1 MTENK
6 KTQEI
11 KKRKR
16 EKLII
21 FILLSLLFVLGSTQ
35 IYIVKGT
42 TEKPLLSEIAFF
54 ILINLNLALLLFLLY
69 LIIRNFSKLII
80 EYKKGI
86 GSKIKYKLILFFL
99 IFSIVPSI
107 LLFFLTSSFIS
118 TSIERWFNVQIEKS
132 LNEALKV
139 AKTFYKNTSDNALFH
154 SRRISSYIRQERLLD
169 HDKLKYLAD
178 FLRNKKKEYNLESLE
193 VISFLKERLFSEIP
207 ENSKPIDLNLNIIE
221 DALNGKENV
230 VIEDTP
236 TGDIV
241 RAVVPIF
248 STFKAD
254 EAVGCVVVSYHI
266 PHSMVNKMEIISET
280 YEKYSKLMFFK
291 KPLKSA
297 LFIMLLITTLVI
309 IFTSLWFGLYFAR
322 HITEPLEEMTN
333 AVKSVSEDNMDIQ
346 VNIESEDEIGTL
358 SKAFNKML
366 QDLKEKRSIIEAQ
379 SKYLKIL
386 MNKVSTGILALSP
399 DGSVVTFN
407 EAFKKIFSLDSQ
419 DISKDLQKIF
429 YNVEPKEELF
439 KIFATNNMKKQKEV
453 ILKLNIKNN
462 EKFLKIDMVPMF
474 DEQKNLIGFV
484 VVFEDITENIRYEKI
499 LAWREVARKV
509 AHEIKN
515 PLTPIQL
522 SASRIKKK
530 YEKYISD
537 NEKET
542 FNECIKT
549 IISQVEDIKS
559 LIDEFSNYGKMPS
572 IKKNLNSLNEVM
584 KEIHFLFKET
594 HKNINFEFNIDNNI
608 PPFEFDREYIKRA
621 FINLVSNS
629 IDAIGDKQDGEIK
642 INAYYQSENDN
653 VVISVSDNGIGVKD
667 EYKSRL
673 FEPYFSRK
681 KGGTGLGLYI
691 VYNIIKEHNGEIK
704 LNEQKKEGTEF
715 IIILP
720 TK

>member
-1 MTENK
+1 MTDNK

-35 IYIVKGT
+35 LYIIKGT
-42 TEKPLLSEIAFF
+42 TEKPLISEIAFF
-54 ILINLNLALLLFLLY
+54 VLINLNLALLIFLLY
-69 LIIRNFSKLII
+69 LVIRNFSKII
-80 EYKKGI
+80 LDYRKGV

-99 IFSIVPSI
+99 IFSSAPSI
-107 LLFFLTSSFIS
+107 LLFFLASTFIS
-118 TSIERWFNVQIEKS
+118 TSIERWFNVQIETS

-139 AKTFYKNTSDNALFH
+139 AKTFYKSTSDNALFH
-154 SRRISSYIRQERLLD
+154 SRRISNFIKQERLLD
-169 HDKLKYLAD
+169 HDRLKYLSS
-178 FLRNKKKEYNLESLE
+178 FLHEKKKDYNLESLE
-193 VISFLKERLFSEIP
+193 VFSFLKERLFSEIP
-207 ENSKPIDLNLNIIE
+207 ENSKPIDINSNIVV

-230 VIEDTP
+230 IIDDSP

-241 RAVVPIF
+241 RASVPIF

-254 EAVGCVVVSYHI
+254 EAVGCVIVSYHI

-291 KPLKSA
+291 KPLKSV

-322 HITEPLEEMTN
+322 HITEPLEEMTL
-333 AVKSVSEDNMDIQ
+333 AAKSVSEGNMDIQ

-358 SKAFNKML
+358 SRTFNTML
-366 QDLKEKRSIIEAQ
+366 KDLKEKSSIIEAQ
-379 SKYLKIL
+379 SNYLRVL

-407 EAFKKIFSLDSQ
+407 EAFKKIFFIDDVENNKELTKLFQ
-419 DISKDLQKIF
+419 
-429 YNVEPKEELF
+429 NVYSKEELLAMF
-439 KIFATNNMKKQKEV
+439 DVKGIIKPKER
-453 ILKLNIKNN
+453 IIKLTIKDI
-462 EKFLKIDMVPMF
+462 EKFLKVDIIPMF
-474 DEQKNLIGFV
+474 DDQKNLLGFV
-484 VVFEDITENIRYEKI
+484 AVFDDITENIRYEKM

-530 YEKYISD
+530 YEKYISEE
-537 NEKET
+537 EKET
-542 FNECIKT
+542 FNECINT
-549 IISQVEDIKS
+549 IVNQVEDIKS
-559 LIDEFSNYGKMPS
+559 LINEFSNYGKMPS
-572 IKKNLNSLNEVM
+572 IKKNLASLSDVM
-584 KEIHFLFKET
+584 KDLFFLFKET
-594 HKNINFEFNIDNNI
+594 HKNINFEMDIDNNI
-608 PPFEFDREYIKRA
+608 PQFNFDAESMKRA
-621 FINLVSNS
+621 MINLITNS
-629 IDAIGDKQDGEIK
+629 IDAIGDKKDGEIK
-642 INAYYQSENDN
+642 IKASYQPENDC
-653 VVISVSDNGIGVKD
+653 VVITVSDTGIGVKE

-691 VYNIIKEHNGEIK
+691 VYNIVKEHNGEIR
-704 LNEQKKEGTEF
+704 LNEQKKDGTEF
-715 IIILP
+715 IITLP
-720 TK
+720 VK